1 MNPSEGNRLGEGIE
15 AIEMLMDRGLLTP
28 DQSIPLESMVRKG
41 VSYKDYVITHVG
53 TALGTLYLK
62 EEWAEHLVLHALDL
76 QFDALSVPE
85 FYVLEDDI
93 TFEPWHR
100 EKFATSSV
108 MEQFCMEAA
117 EPWHVSL
124 RERWKP
130 LNTIVEWFR
139 SHPAYDDHRSE
150 IIKKAYE

>member
-1 MNPSEGNRLGEGIE
+1 MSVVRVNKRFSGIN
-15 AIEMLMDRGLLTP
+15 AIEILMDRGLLTP
-28 DQSIPLESMVRKG
+28 DQSLSLEEMVRKG
-41 VSYKDYVITHVG
+41 VSYKDYVLTHVG
-53 TALGTLYLK
+53 SALGTLYLK

-76 QFDALSVPE
+76 EFDTLSVPE

-100 EKFATSSV
+100 ERFSTSPALT
-108 MEQFCMEAA
+108 QFGMEAG

-124 RERWKP
+124 REKWKP
-130 LNTIVEWFR
+130 MRDVREWFC
-139 SHPAYDDHRSE
+139 SHPAYDDRRSE